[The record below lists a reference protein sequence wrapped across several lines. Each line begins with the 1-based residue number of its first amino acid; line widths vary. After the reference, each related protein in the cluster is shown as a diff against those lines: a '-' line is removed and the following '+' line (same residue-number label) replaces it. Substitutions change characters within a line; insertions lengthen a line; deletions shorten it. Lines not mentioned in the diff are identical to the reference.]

1 MGAADVLQLRLGGGV
16 GTERWFSIGLVHR
29 TARDKAAASGWPL
42 EIEDAPPA
50 CLDAFGL
57 LGGFLT
63 LFLKQ

>member
-1 MGAADVLQLRLGGGV
+1 MGAADVLQLGLGGGV
-16 GTERWFSIGLVHR
+16 GTQGWFSVGLVYR
-29 TARDKAAASGWPL
+29 TAWDKAAASGWPL
-42 EIEDAPPA
+42 EIEDTPPA

>member
-1 MGAADVLQLRLGGGV
+1 MGAADVLQLRLGVGV
-16 GTERWFSIGLVHR
+16 STERRFSVGLVHR

-42 EIEDAPPA
+42 EIEDTPRA

-57 LGGFLT
+57 PRGLLT